1 MTIDEKRNTMK
12 AFCKSTGCKRCPV
25 RVTWD
30 ELCVEYKMENAPEG
44 LIEKA
49 YALVFGPVKADKEE
63 KTMTITP
70 EAIRK
75 LVLDALKEEE
85 LYASA
90 VTDDNYIPRY
100 EVGYIQGIVD
110 FAEKVIGMIEEGYR
124 VAMGATKSF
133 TKEGDAE

>member
-1 MTIDEKRNTMK
+1 MTIDEKRKTMK
-12 AFCKSTGCKRCPV
+12 AFCKSTDCKRCPV
-25 RVTWD
+25 IVIWN
-30 ELCVEYKMENAPEG
+30 ELCMKYKMASAPEG

-85 LYASA
+85 LYAAA

-100 EVGYIQGIVD
+100 EVGYIQGVVD
-110 FAEKVIGMIEEGYR
+110 FAEKVIEMIEGSEE
-124 VAMGATKSF
+124 A
-133 TKEGDAE
+133 

>member
-1 MTIDEKRNTMK
+1 MSIDEKRKIMK
-12 AFCKSTGCKRCPV
+12 DFCKSADCKRCPV
-25 RVTWD
+25 IVIWN
-30 ELCVEYKMENAPEG
+30 ELCMKYKMENAPES

-100 EVGYIQGIVD
+100 EVGYIQGVVD
-110 FAEKVIGMIEEGYR
+110 FAEKVIGMIEGSEE
-124 VAMGATKSF
+124 A
-133 TKEGDAE
+133 